1 MAKLIKGSKA
11 AKEYMAKIRAKKAP
25 KKIGYKKDR
34 TKILKSTSDFMKNY
48 LDKGFN
54 RKDAIK
60 NAQIDAAYS
69 QNKISG
75 AKESKQL
82 KKDLAAKKL
91 RLPHGYE
98 TIKRTRVKKKISGIH
113 KDTKSHNVKISVMSG
128 VNDLQKLRDI
138 TENKITQTILINNE
152 LNFEIKNGFYTGQYL
167 KDAKLSLAKNK
178 IHLQFLKFT
187 LKKLNDRILKN
198 IK

>member
-34 TKILKSTSDFMKNY
+34 TKILKSTSHFMQNY

-98 TIKRTRVKKKISGIH
+98 TIKRTRKKKKLSGVH
-113 KDTKSHNVKISVMSG
+113 KDTKSHNVKISVISG
-128 VNDLQKLRDI
+128 INKNNINDIKHTQFLIELYSLQLNDLLKNPKQHPFTNLPKKVYNDTIKSLRLNI
-138 TENKITQTILINNE
+138 AIKKRNLTQ
-152 LNFEIKNGFYTGQYL
+152 
-167 KDAKLSLAKNK
+167 
-178 IHLQFLKFT
+178 
-187 LKKLNDRILKN
+187 LKKAL
-198 IK
+198 

>member
-82 KKDLAAKKL
+82 KKELAAKKL

-98 TIKRTRVKKKISGIH
+98 TIKRTRVKKKLSGIH

-128 VNDLQKLRDI
+128 
-138 TENKITQTILINNE
+138 INNPNYAILSDLKAFE
-152 LNFEIKNGFYTGQYL
+152 YKRNQSINKENFFINNSKKFKTNTIDNKLNKKYALEYKKLIKYYTLQI
-167 KDAKLSLAKNK
+167 NK
-178 IHLQFLKFT
+178 
-187 LKKLNDRILKN
+187 LKKL

>member
-34 TKILKSTSDFMKNY
+34 TKILKSTSHFMQNY

-128 VNDLQKLRDI
+128 NNDNMQTRLLQVKSW
-138 TENKITQTILINNE
+138 ENILNE
-152 LNFEIKNGFYTGQYL
+152 LRKELKNKNTTAAHKTEIK
-167 KDAKLSLAKNK
+167 KDIIISKNFLNHKKRILLAE
-178 IHLQFLKFT
+178 
-187 LKKLNDRILKN
+187 LKK

>member
-34 TKILKSTSDFMKNY
+34 TKILKSTSHFMQNY

-98 TIKRTRVKKKISGIH
+98 TIKRTRKVKKLSGIH

-128 VNDLQKLRDI
+128 I
-138 TENKITQTILINNE
+138 TNLIKDRNIYE
-152 LNFEIKNGFYTGQYL
+152 LML
-167 KDAKLSLAKNK
+167 KTKLSLITQYTEA
-178 IHLQFLKFT
+178 LKQKDLSNEFKKA
-187 LKKLNDRILKN
+187 LKKSILLTKKQASTIKKEIKFLNNQIVK
-198 IK
+198 

>member
-34 TKILKSTSDFMKNY
+34 TKILKSTSHFMQNY

-98 TIKRTRVKKKISGIH
+98 TIKRTRKVKKLSGIH

-128 VNDLQKLRDI
+128 IKELKELDLLKKNLRIHEIGLENSKELLKNNTSLLQKKYYKDAMQFYKD
-138 TENKITQTILINNE
+138 KIKLINTR
-152 LNFEIKNGFYTGQYL
+152 IKQQ
-167 KDAKLSLAKNK
+167 K
-178 IHLQFLKFT
+178 ILV
-187 LKKLNDRILKN
+187 KKHI
-198 IK
+198 

>member
-34 TKILKSTSDFMKNY
+34 TKILKSTSHFMQKY

-98 TIKRTRVKKKISGIH
+98 TIKRTRKKKKLSGVH
-113 KDTKSHNVKISVMSG
+113 KDTKSHNVKISVISG
-128 VNDLQKLRDI
+128 INKNNINDIKHTQFLIELYSLQLNDLLKNPKQHPFTNLPKKVYNDTIKSLRLNI
-138 TENKITQTILINNE
+138 AIKKRNLTQ
-152 LNFEIKNGFYTGQYL
+152 
-167 KDAKLSLAKNK
+167 
-178 IHLQFLKFT
+178 
-187 LKKLNDRILKN
+187 LKKAL
-198 IK
+198 